1 MLLAAQWC
9 GWEGEAYCSCQKKD
23 IQIHPKLP
31 LKQMSIFAHGKLT
44 LFMEKEKI
52 SQAFI
57 SDHMTVFINGFI

>member
-1 MLLAAQWC
+1 MMWLGRRGLLLMPK
-9 GWEGEAYCSCQKKD
+9 ERHTY
-23 IQIHPKLP
+23 IHPKLP